1 MYYIIYGFF
10 WLISVLPMRVLY
22 FLSDGIYVLVY
33 YVFKYRRDVV
43 MKNLQIAFPEKS
55 AKEKE
60 RIAKKFY
67 HNLLDTFVETIKM
80 ISASKK
86 FILKRFTANWE
97 VINSLK
103 TTGRSVQLH
112 LGHNF
117 NWEWGNAAGAM
128 QTRFPFLAVYI
139 PIANKNFERLFLTL
153 RSKFGTIMLRATHM
167 REEFL
172 PYRNTQYLLGLAADQ
187 SPGDPKNAWWFNF
200 FGQPTP
206 FVKGPGKN
214 AIIGNTII
222 VFCFIHKTRRGYYD
236 AVFSLAEE
244 NPTAFTETE
253 LTGKFVSYL
262 EDVIRQYPDMWLWS
276 HRRWKWEWKE
286 EYGGVIKNP
295 LSSEGVT

>member
-1 MYYIIYGFF
+1 LRTMYYIIYGFF
-10 WLISVLPMRVLY
+10 WLISILPMRVLY
-22 FLSDGIYVLVY
+22 FLSDGIYVLIY

-55 AKEKE
+55 EEEKK

-67 HNLLDTFVETIKM
+67 HNLLDTFIETIKM

-86 FILKRFTANWE
+86 FIQKRFTANWDL
-97 VINSLK
+97 VNSLK
-103 TTGRSVQLH
+103 ETGRPVQLH

-117 NWEWGNAAGAM
+117 NWELGNAAGAM
-128 QTRFPFLAVYI
+128 NIRFPFLAVYI
-139 PIANKNFERLFLTL
+139 PIANKNFERLFLKL
-153 RSKFGTIMLRATHM
+153 RSRFGTNMLRATRM
-167 REEFL
+167 KEDFL

-214 AIIGNTII
+214 AIISNTVV
-222 VFCFIHKTRRGYYD
+222 VFCFIHKTRRGRYE

-244 NPTAFTETE
+244 NPRELTETE
-253 LTGKFVSYL
+253 LTKKFVTYL
-262 EDVIRQYPDMWLWS
+262 EGVIRQYPDMWLWS
-276 HRRWKWEWKE
+276 HRRWKWDWKE
-286 EYGGVIKNP
+286 EYGEVIK
-295 LSSEGVT
+295 

>member
-10 WLISVLPMRVLY
+10 WLISILPIRVLY
-22 FLSDGIYVLVY
+22 FLSDAIYGLIY

-43 MKNLQIAFPEKS
+43 MKNLDIAFPEKS
-55 AKEKE
+55 VKEKK

-86 FILKRFTANWE
+86 FINKRFTANWE

-103 TTGRSVQLH
+103 DTGRPVQLH

-128 QTRFPFLAVYI
+128 NINFPFLGVYI
-139 PIANKNFERLFLTL
+139 PIANKHFERLFLRL
-153 RSKFGTIMLRATHM
+153 RSRFGSIMLRATKM
-167 REEFL
+167 KEDFL

-187 SPGDPKNAWWFNF
+187 SPGDPTNAWWFNF
-200 FGQPTP
+200 FGRPTP
-206 FVKGPGKN
+206 FVKGPAKN
-214 AIIGNTII
+214 AIIGDTII
-222 VFCFIHKTRRGYYD
+222 VYCFIHKARRGYYEG
-236 AVFSLAEE
+236 VFSDVEK
-244 NPTAFTETE
+244 NPKDFTEKE
-253 LTGKFVSYL
+253 LTEKFVNYL

-286 EYGGVIKNP
+286 GYGEVVG
-295 LSSEGVT
+295 